1 MERSGTF
8 GQSKRMADKPIN
20 SKQVQ
25 DDLRW
30 NTNDGKLRRWQVQ
43 QQCQRSGKTMTA
55 SMK

>member
-30 NTNDGKLRRWQVQ
+30 NTNDGKLRRWQEQ
-43 QQCQRSGKTMTA
+43 QQYQRCGKTMTA